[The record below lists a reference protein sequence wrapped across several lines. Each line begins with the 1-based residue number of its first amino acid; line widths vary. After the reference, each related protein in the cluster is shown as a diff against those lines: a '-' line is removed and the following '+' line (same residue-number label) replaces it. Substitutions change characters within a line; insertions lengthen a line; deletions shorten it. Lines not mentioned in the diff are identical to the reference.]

1 MSNGPVR
8 MRAVSLW
15 FMGSPPE
22 GVGTDVTSRGSS
34 YGPSERTPP
43 YRERGTLPIVCDI
56 STRRILHLGR
66 ANGMDVRI
74 EEIDHTADVGIRVL
88 GSSPEELFE
97 GAALGMFSLIT
108 DLSRVKPV
116 GEIEVRVS
124 ADDLPA
130 LLVAWLSELL
140 VLHETQNILL
150 GKFEIHLDGL
160 TLDGKAWGE
169 RIDKDRHELKL
180 GIKAVTYHRL
190 FVDPKR
196 GMAEV
201 IFDA

>member
-1 MSNGPVR
+1 MGVR
-8 MRAVSLW
+8 
-15 FMGSPPE
+15 F
-22 GVGTDVTSRGSS
+22 
-34 YGPSERTPP
+34 
-43 YRERGTLPIVCDI
+43 
-56 STRRILHLGR
+56 
-66 ANGMDVRI
+66 
-74 EEIDHTADVGIRVL
+74 EEFDHTADVGIRVF
-88 GSSPEELFE
+88 GSSAEELFE

-116 GEIEVRVS
+116 GETEVRVS

-140 VLHETQNILL
+140 VLHETQHILL
-150 GKFEIHLDGL
+150 GKFEVRLDGL

-180 GIKAVTYHRL
+180 AIKAVTYHRL

-196 GMAEV
+196 GVAEV